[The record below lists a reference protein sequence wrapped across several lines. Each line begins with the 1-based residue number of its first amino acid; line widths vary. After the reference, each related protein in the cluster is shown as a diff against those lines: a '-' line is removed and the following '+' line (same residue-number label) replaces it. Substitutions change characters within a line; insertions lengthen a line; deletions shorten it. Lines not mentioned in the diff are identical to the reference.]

1 MPTGTKWNIRPKQ
14 PADWQDIDHPSSFKE
29 GPRVANTPHNW
40 NKMEQLNLSFI
51 YGSHHTKHINDYFSV
66 NNRTFAASLIK
77 QVLLMTS
84 FSSFSLREEL
94 TRAVSDMGFETP
106 TPIQQKVIPQLLTD
120 PSDIIALAQTGT
132 GKTAAFGLPLLHH
145 TDVAQKHVQA
155 LVLSPT
161 RELCMQI
168 QEEFKK
174 YGYYMRGLRSV
185 AVYGGVP
192 IGGQIREVKGNP
204 QVIVA
209 TPGRLIDLLERKVLS
224 LDQVEYVVLDE
235 ADEMLNMGFR
245 EDIEL
250 ILKSTP
256 SRKHT
261 WLFSATMNN
270 DVRNIAKRF
279 MTSWKEHSVAAANQ
293 GNENIDHQY
302 YVTNHS
308 NRFETL
314 RRLLDFTPGIYGI
327 IFTRTRQDAQDTTE
341 KLMRMGYHVAALHGD
356 MDQKMRSKVM
366 ERFKNKSLQCIVAT
380 DVAARGID
388 VNDIS
393 HVINYELPDD
403 PEVYTHR
410 SGRTARAGKSG
421 ICMSIVTPKE
431 ISNIRQIERM
441 IKSRFN
447 RSDIPDGAEV
457 VRKRLF
463 HQLDQIAN
471 AEPKSDFAEVYQTV
485 IHERFAEMDKDE
497 LIRRLIWL
505 QLKDTIAAYNDT
517 EDLNAGYE
525 NRGERKSGIGKSGS
539 VRLFI
544 NIGIKD
550 GISGPDKLLQFITD
564 ATDIEPNVIQRITV
578 RDLSSF
584 FNVSG
589 TAAEFIVTTLSQKKY
604 KGRKVR
610 IEEAE
615 QRDRERGGFSP
626 RPQGGSG
633 RSYAGGEKRS
643 YGNRSGSQNF
653 NRRHKD

>member
-1 MPTGTKWNIRPKQ
+1 M
-14 PADWQDIDHPSSFKE
+14 
-29 GPRVANTPHNW
+29 
-40 NKMEQLNLSFI
+40 
-51 YGSHHTKHINDYFSV
+51 
-66 NNRTFAASLIK
+66 
-77 QVLLMTS
+77 
-84 FSSFSLREEL
+84 REEL
-94 TRAVSDMGFETP
+94 TRAVSELGFETP
-106 TPIQQKVIPQLLTD
+106 TPIQQKVIPELLSQ
-120 PSDIIALAQTGT
+120 PLDIIALAQTGT

-145 TDVAQKHVQA
+145 TDIAQKHVQA

-174 YGYYMRGLRSV
+174 YGKHLRGLRTA

-192 IGGQIREVKGNP
+192 IGGQIREVKSHP
-204 QVIVA
+204 QVVVA
-209 TPGRLIDLLERKVLS
+209 TPGRLIDLLERKAIS
-224 LDQVEYVVLDE
+224 LEQVEYVILDE

-245 EDIEL
+245 EDIEF
-250 ILKSTP
+250 ILKNTP
-256 SRKHT
+256 NRQHT

-279 MTSWKEHSVAAANQ
+279 MSSWKEFAVAAANVT
-293 GNENIDHQY
+293 NENIDHQY
-302 YVTNHS
+302 YVTLHH

-327 IFTRTRQDAQDTTE
+327 IFTRTKQDAQETAE
-341 KLMRMGYHVAALHGD
+341 KLMRMGYHVSPLHGD

-366 ERFKNKSLQCIVAT
+366 ERFKNKSLQAIVAT

-393 HVINYELPDD
+393 HVINFELPDD

-431 ISNIRQIERM
+431 ISSIRQIERLV
-441 IKSRFN
+441 KSRFH

-463 HQLDQIAN
+463 YYLEQIATAN
-471 AEPKSDFAEVYQTV
+471 PKDEFAKVYQHT
-485 IHERFAEMDKDE
+485 IHEQFQDMDKDE

-505 QLKDTIAAYNDT
+505 QLRETIEIYNDA
-517 EDLNAGYE
+517 EDLNAGYDNSRE
-525 NRGERKSGIGKSGS
+525 SGSRGSEGKS

-544 NIGIKD
+544 NIGQKD
-550 GISGPDKLLQFITD
+550 GIGSSERLLQFLTESTD
-564 ATDIEPNVIQRITV
+564 MEPEVFNRITV

-584 FNVSG
+584 FNVPAS
-589 TAAEFIVTTLSQKKY
+589 AAEYLVQTLSQKKF
-604 KGRKVR
+604 KNRKVR

-615 QRDRERGGFSP
+615 DRDRQRGGYAPRGASRGHSGDD
-626 RPQGGSG
+626 RPQNRAGSS
-633 RSYAGGEKRS
+633 RK
-643 YGNRSGSQNF
+643 F

>member
-1 MPTGTKWNIRPKQ
+1 MI
-14 PADWQDIDHPSSFKE
+14 
-29 GPRVANTPHNW
+29 
-40 NKMEQLNLSFI
+40 
-51 YGSHHTKHINDYFSV
+51 
-66 NNRTFAASLIK
+66 
-77 QVLLMTS
+77 S
-84 FSSFSLREEL
+84 FSDFSLREEL
-94 TRAVSDMGFETP
+94 TRAVSDLGFETP
-106 TPIQQKVIPQLLTD
+106 TPIQQKVIPQLLSQ
-120 PSDIIALAQTGT
+120 PIDIIGLAQTGT

-145 TDVAQKHVQA
+145 TDVNQKQVQA

-174 YGYYMRGLRSV
+174 YGKHMRGLRTT

-209 TPGRLIDLLERKVLS
+209 TPGRLIDLLERKALS
-224 LDQVEYVVLDE
+224 LEDVKYVVLDE

-245 EDIEL
+245 EDLEF
-250 ILKSTP
+250 ILKNTP
-256 SRKHT
+256 NRSYT
-261 WLFSATMNN
+261 WLFSATMSNE
-270 DVRNIAKRF
+270 VRGIAKRF
-279 MTSWKEHSVAAANQ
+279 MSKWEEFSVSPANTT
-293 GNENIDHQY
+293 NENIDHQY
-302 YVTNHS
+302 YVTNHH

-327 IFTRTRQDAQDTTE
+327 IFTRTKQDAQETAE
-341 KLMRMGYHVAALHGD
+341 KLMRMGYHVSPLHGD

-366 ERFKNKSLQCIVAT
+366 ERFKNKTLQAIVAT
-380 DVAARGID
+380 DVAARGLD

-421 ICMSIVTPKE
+421 ICMSIVSPKE
-431 ISNIRQIERM
+431 ISSIRQIER
-441 IKSRFN
+441 IVKSRFHK
-447 RSDIPDGAEV
+447 SDIPDGAEV

-463 HQLDQIAN
+463 FHLEQIAT
-471 AEPKSDFAEVYQTV
+471 AEPKDDFAAVYQTS
-485 IHERFAEMDKDE
+485 IHERFEDMDKDE

-505 QLKDTIAAYNDT
+505 QLRDTIDAYNDA

-525 NRGERKSGIGKSGS
+525 NRGSSRGGERGGKGS

-544 NIGIKD
+544 NVGSKD
-550 GISGPDKLLQFITD
+550 GISTNEKLLQFITD
-564 ATDIEPNVIQRITV
+564 STDIEAGVIERITV
-578 RDLSSF
+578 REMSSF
-584 FNVSG
+584 FNVSSS
-589 TAAEFIVTTLSQKKY
+589 AAEYIVQVLSQKKH

-615 QRDRERGGFSP
+615 QRDRERSGGYSS
-626 RPQGGSG
+626 RPQNSRRSGDFKPHRGQGGSQ
-633 RSYAGGEKRS
+633 K
-643 YGNRSGSQNF
+643 F
-653 NRRHKD
+653 NRRDRNND

>member
-1 MPTGTKWNIRPKQ
+1 MI
-14 PADWQDIDHPSSFKE
+14 
-29 GPRVANTPHNW
+29 
-40 NKMEQLNLSFI
+40 
-51 YGSHHTKHINDYFSV
+51 
-66 NNRTFAASLIK
+66 
-77 QVLLMTS
+77 S
-84 FSSFSLREEL
+84 FSSFSMREEL
-94 TRAVSDMGFETP
+94 TRAVSDLGFENP
-106 TPIQQKVIPQLLTD
+106 TPIQEKVIPELLSQ
-120 PSDIIALAQTGT
+120 PQDIIALAQTGT

-145 TDVAQKHVQA
+145 TDIAQKHVQA

-174 YGYYMRGLRSV
+174 YSKHMRGLRTT

-192 IGGQIREVKGNP
+192 ISGQIREVKANP
-204 QVIVA
+204 HVVVA
-209 TPGRLIDLLERKVLS
+209 TPGRLIDLLERKAIS
-224 LDQVEYVVLDE
+224 LEHVEYVILDE

-256 SRKHT
+256 ARKYT

-279 MTSWKEHSVAAANQ
+279 MNSWKEFAVAAANVT
-293 GNENIDHQY
+293 NENIDHQY
-302 YVTNHS
+302 FVTLHH

-327 IFTRTRQDAQDTTE
+327 IFTRTRQDAQDTSE
-341 KLMRMGYHVAALHGD
+341 KLMRLGYHVSPLHGD

-366 ERFKNKSLQCIVAT
+366 ERFKNRSLQAIVAT
-380 DVAARGID
+380 DVAARGLD
-388 VNDIS
+388 VNDIT

-431 ISNIRQIERM
+431 ISSVRQIERLV
-441 IKSRFN
+441 KQTFHK
-447 RSDIPDGAEV
+447 SDIPDGADV

-463 HQLDQIAN
+463 HQLEQISN
-471 AEPKSDFAEVYQTV
+471 AKPEADFAEVYQAS
-485 IHERFAEMDKDE
+485 IHEQFQHMDKDE

-505 QLKDTIAAYNDT
+505 QLKETIAAYNDS
-517 EDLNAGYE
+517 EDLNAGYNE
-525 NRGERKSGIGKSGS
+525 RSRSRGSERNEKSS

-544 NIGIKD
+544 NVGQKD
-550 GISGPDKLLQFITD
+550 GIPTSDKLLQFLVEQSD
-564 ATDIEPNVIQRITV
+564 MEPEVFGRITV

-584 FNVSG
+584 FNVPF
-589 TAAEFIVTTLSQKKY
+589 TASEYLIETLSQKKF
-604 KGRKVR
+604 KGRKIK

-615 QRDRERGGFSP
+615 RSGGGSGGGGGYSARPP
-626 RPQGGSG
+626 RPQSGGRRSDDSRPSYGRRSDDSRPAYRGGRDGGGSRDG
-633 RSYAGGEKRS
+633 GGEGGSSRKFNKR
-643 YGNRSGSQNF
+643 Y
-653 NRRHKD
+653 